1 MNENIINVYSAL
13 ANVDPNTKL
22 TTFKNKIIKEAN
34 KELKQIKAK
43 TGIVEKRIYHL
54 ENGNVV
60 TFFITP
66 DGYKFKVDG
75 VKINGI
81 SKEDSSIT
89 QFQIRMCEL
98 KKVLDKMLQS
108 KGVVLTD
115 KELFQ
120 AGS

>member
-66 DGYKFKVDG
+66 DGYKD
-75 VKINGI
+75 
-81 SKEDSSIT
+81 
-89 QFQIRMCEL
+89 
-98 KKVLDKMLQS
+98 
-108 KGVVLTD
+108 
-115 KELFQ
+115 
-120 AGS
+120 